1 MTPYLISMWL
11 AWNRNRYT
19 CASKRIDTFLK
30 LCAWKWRV
38 GGYQWL
44 GCVQLVQLTPL
55 PEWLMLQVPCLII
68 IVLDANEIKLWIVQN
83 CENQFISWQEQLR
96 QRVGERESNSIF
108 MLMARGKIL
117 FWRDRSRKRTR
128 GFDLRSP
135 LVQYASNNPYFTMN
149 LVRVGPYLRPYH
161 HPSPPSP
168 HSPPRSAAS
177 IHVSLRTWHCIIRF
191 ILVLS
196 WRGYCSSCV
205 CSDVVI
211 VACVFVQFRP
221 WPCTALYPT
230 AQQ

>member
-1 MTPYLISMWL
+1 MWL

-55 PEWLMLQVPCLII
+55 PEWLMLQVSCLIV
-68 IVLDANEIKLWIVQN
+68 IVLDANEIKLWIVPN
-83 CENQFISWQEQLR
+83 YENQFISWQEQLR

-117 FWRDRSRKRTR
+117 FWREGSRKRTS
-128 GFDLRSP
+128 GFDLGLP
-135 LVQYASNNPYFTMN
+135 LVRYVSNNPYFTMN
-149 LVRVGPYLRPYH
+149 LVRVRPYLRPYH

-168 HSPPRSAAS
+168 RQGAFDQTVTAPFAADWTGRSVCSGAIFRFRSAFQAS
-177 IHVSLRTWHCIIRF
+177 SLFRSICAAIT
-191 ILVLS
+191 ILGLTS
-196 WRGYCSSCV
+196 PYS
-205 CSDVVI
+205 
-211 VACVFVQFRP
+211 AH
-221 WPCTALYPT
+221 
-230 AQQ
+230 

>member
-117 FWRDRSRKRTR
+117 FILARGIEKEDNGVRSWFAL
-128 GFDLRSP
+128 G
-135 LVQYASNNPYFTMN
+135 
-149 LVRVGPYLRPYH
+149 
-161 HPSPPSP
+161 
-168 HSPPRSAAS
+168 S
-177 IHVSLRTWHCIIRF
+177 ICLKQSLFHYE
-191 ILVLS
+191 LS
-196 WRGYCSSCV
+196 
-205 CSDVVI
+205 
-211 VACVFVQFRP
+211 
-221 WPCTALYPT
+221 
-230 AQQ
+230 